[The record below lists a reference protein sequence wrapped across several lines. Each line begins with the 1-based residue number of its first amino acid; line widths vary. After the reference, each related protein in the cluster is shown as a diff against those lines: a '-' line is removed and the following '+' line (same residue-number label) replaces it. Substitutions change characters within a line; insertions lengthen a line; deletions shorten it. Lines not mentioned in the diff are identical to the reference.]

1 MKRVVSAPL
10 LKLALQFLASSQIQM
25 EASSSVVVISNAPEK
40 ISQHFEGGSSRKK
53 TAVREKG
60 RNFSFLSL
68 RGENLEEFLFLS
80 FSSVNEGRGT
90 NREGPKVEREKE
102 KSKKLYLDK
111 WLGECLR
118 AIP

>member
-40 ISQHFEGGSSRKK
+40 ISQHFEGGSREK

-80 FSSVNEGRGT
+80 FSSVGEGRGT
-90 NREGPKVEREKE
+90 NREGPKVERERKK